1 VTVETR
7 PVFDVR
13 VAAALEHGHRV
24 EITTRGR
31 QTGQLRRIELVFHN
45 IGGRVFLSGR
55 PGRRDWYANLVAN
68 PRFTFHLVGGVVA
81 DLPATAR
88 PITDV
93 EERRRVLAP
102 IARSWGYGLEL
113 MVASSPLVEVEFAR
127 GVR

>member
-1 VTVETR
+1 MTVDAR
-7 PVFDVR
+7 PVFDAR
-13 VAAALEHGHRV
+13 VAAALQRGHRI

-68 PRFTFHLVGGVVA
+68 RHFTFHLVDGVVA

-102 IARSWGYGLEL
+102 IARLWGHQLEV
-113 MVASSPLVEVEFAR
+113 MVASSPLVEVEFEP